1 MIVARE
7 NAELNAEYYG
17 LPELPAQERRV
28 RRRQVVRGLPRRDQ
42 LALTGLVLLSFCC
55 CVIVA
60 YYYAQVLITGYR
72 LNMAETELTRLRV
85 ESHDLYARVNQLTSL
100 ENIEAIAVHKL
111 GMVKPQNDRIVIV
124 QEASPVVNQADNG
137 DTVRGE
143 ASSPDSFMAKQ
154 REQNWL
160 IRTFADMVSLWEAS
174 IQTG

>member
-17 LPELPAQERRV
+17 LPEQTIQEKRV
-28 RRRQVVRGLPRRDQ
+28 RRRWAARGLPRRDR

-72 LNMAETELTRLRV
+72 LIMTERELTRLRI

-124 QEASPVVNQADNG
+124 QEVGPVVNQADNG
-137 DTVRGE
+137 DTVKGE
-143 ASSPDSFMAKQ
+143 ASSPDSLMAKK

-160 IRTFADMVSLWEAS
+160 LRTFADMVSLWEAS